1 MDVGVHREE
10 EARRGEVSPL
20 PEAEVDV
27 AAPHHPAQEEVGSL
41 ARTSLSGG
49 GKEEAESPW
58 QVARRNARSL
68 PEHRE
73 EAVEGGNI
81 VGPAL
86 VPGREEV
93 AEGALGAER
102 LADGPQERPEGSGI
116 DPPVD
121 ESVEIRLVAPSLPK
135 GRGGMRPEGC
145 EETFEGGVDRG
156 DAPERERRGEKR
168 SDLPVVRPLVTVWKE
183 KGIGVEALPA
193 PGLLEG
199 AEARRERGDVRG
211 PGAPSH
217 RAGSISGEGLF
228 RTRPGALLVS
238 CTAVTK
244 KDPDERAAGP
254 ADRPKTNKAILVGV
268 YGKTLS
274 RAEAEDHLD
283 ELERLVDTAGG
294 VIVARALQERSSPD
308 SATYVGKGKLKE
320 LVEAAEALEA
330 GMVVFDDELTP
341 SQTRNLEK
349 ELPAQVLDRP
359 NVILSIFASRARS
372 REAMTQVELARLQ
385 YLLPRLTGAQTGM
398 AQQRGGGAFRA
409 GGGEKKLELD
419 KRKIRRRIATLK
431 EDLEKIETSRSV
443 RRRHLRN
450 VATVSLVGYTNA
462 GKTTLF
468 NRLTSSK
475 EFAEDRLF
483 ATLDARHA
491 RLHGVGGR
499 AVVLSDTVGFLRKL
513 PHTLVAS
520 FRSTLKE
527 VEEADLLVHVV
538 DASSPH
544 AEDQRRV
551 AEEVLADLGVPAD
564 RVLVAY
570 NKTDRPGAVA
580 PAGEIAISAVTG
592 DGLPDLRQS
601 IVARLLSL
609 GVTVPVLGAPPP
621 A

>member
-1 MDVGVHREE
+1 M
-10 EARRGEVSPL
+10 
-20 PEAEVDV
+20 
-27 AAPHHPAQEEVGSL
+27 
-41 ARTSLSGG
+41 
-49 GKEEAESPW
+49 
-58 QVARRNARSL
+58 
-68 PEHRE
+68 
-73 EAVEGGNI
+73 AVF
-81 VGPAL
+81 
-86 VPGREEV
+86 GRE
-93 AEGALGAER
+93 LG
-102 LADGPQERPEGSGI
+102 
-116 DPPVD
+116 
-121 ESVEIRLVAPSLPK
+121 
-135 GRGGMRPEGC
+135 
-145 EETFEGGVDRG
+145 
-156 DAPERERRGEKR
+156 
-168 SDLPVVRPLVTVWKE
+168 
-183 KGIGVEALPA
+183 
-193 PGLLEG
+193 
-199 AEARRERGDVRG
+199 
-211 PGAPSH
+211 
-217 RAGSISGEGLF
+217 
-228 RTRPGALLVS
+228 
-238 CTAVTK
+238 
-244 KDPDERAAGP
+244 
-254 ADRPKTNKAILVGV
+254 
-268 YGKTLS
+268 

-294 VIVARALQERSSPD
+294 VVVARALQERGSPD
-308 SATYVGKGKLKE
+308 PATYVGKGKLQE
-320 LVEAAEALEA
+320 LAEAAEATGA
-330 GMVVFDDELTP
+330 SWVVFDDELSP

-349 ELPAQVLDRP
+349 ELPAQVIDRP

-431 EDLEKIETSRSV
+431 DELEKIERSRSV

-491 RLHGVGGR
+491 RLLGVGGR
-499 AVVLSDTVGFLRKL
+499 AVVVSDTVGFLRKL

-544 AEDQRRV
+544 ADEQRRV
-551 AEEVLADLGVPAD
+551 AEEVLAEMGVAPE
-564 RVLVAY
+564 RVLLAY
-570 NKTDRPGAVA
+570 NKTDRAGASV

-592 DGLPDLRQS
+592 EGLPDLRQS
-601 IVARLLSL
+601 VVARLLAL
-609 GVTVPVLGAPPP
+609 GVPVPVLGAPPP